1 MLPYFGEYNNRCEN
15 LPSLKVYALRLRKL
29 NVIEKNVFDMS
40 AEEIADAINAKN
52 IKLSTLSAFYSSF
65 EDYLMWVHRT
75 YDVSIAD
82 IYYELNRLR
91 ELATE
96 MCSNNLSETLFSDF
110 TGIKKVL
117 LQAEKEFTS
126 IKECELNE
134 QELDTLYRNQKKYN
148 AFIVFVWNG
157 LSDEEMLSLT
167 LNNVMAIIISGQIT
181 VDGKTYDI
189 SDDEKELLSEAYQS
203 VIDAEESKK
212 NQPYKKNRYKRK
224 RETVDNLFN
233 TMSEKSLNNLRYLA
247 IGKTLNSKLDKPT
260 IIKSGIFYR
269 MYLYEKENDYIF
281 SGMEGFDT
289 CSKLLGISY
298 SKAQRLVS
306 EYTKFRKSIEKTTK
320 L

>member
-1 MLPYFGEYNNRCEN
+1 MLPYFDEYSSRCEN
-15 LPSLKVYALRLRKL
+15 LSSLKAYALRLRKL
-29 NVIEKNVFDMS
+29 NVIEDNVFDMS
-40 AEEIADAINAKN
+40 AEEIADVINAKN
-52 IKLSTLSAFYSSF
+52 TKLSTLSAFYSSF

-75 YDVSIAD
+75 YDASITD

-117 LQAEKEFTS
+117 FQAEKEFTS
-126 IKECELNE
+126 IKKCELNE

-181 VDGKTYDI
+181 VDGKTYVI
-189 SDDEKELLSEAYQS
+189 SDDEKEMLGEAYQS

-212 NQPYKKNRYKRK
+212 NQPYKKNKYKRK

-247 IGKTLNSKLDKPT
+247 IGKKSNSKLDKPT
-260 IIKSGIFYR
+260 IINSGIFYR

-289 CSKLLGISY
+289 CSKLLSISY
-298 SKAQRLVS
+298 SKAQRLVN
-306 EYTKFRKSIEKTTK
+306 EYTKFRKSIEKATE